1 MKLIIGTAKFGF
13 KYGLD
18 KKRIKKIEINNI
30 KKILEK
36 NLLKKFDTATNYG
49 DSEKIIGNFNISKKV
64 ITKIKLPIN
73 KPKDLD
79 KWCTKKLNNSLKKLK
94 VKSLYGLLIHDTS
107 DILGKDKEFLNILL
121 DFKKKNFIS
130 KLGISVYEISEIK
143 KILKFWKP
151 DIIQMPVNIFD
162 HRFLNNT
169 FLNKLKNLDIE
180 LHARSCFLQGLLL
193 GKKIKITNRRS
204 KKKILKF
211 FNWCQKKQISKLE
224 TCIHFVKKIS
234 QIDYLIV
241 GFDNSSQLQEIVT
254 SFNKKLIF
262 VPNDFINNDINLID
276 PRKWKIK

>member
-143 KILKFWKP
+143 RILKFWKP